1 MAVAVAYLLLV
12 PFLCYPPFLWPCL
25 CLQDILCVGRNFRG
39 VCSSRKG
46 TKGGA
51 PVLQVSPPAPSSPP
65 PPSRGV
71 PLLMDH
77 NMIVSRLFLA
87 FCCGG
92 ALRRVPPTQ
101 PQSILDYFEEHR
113 RVVYLVRAAT
123 RFRVSLCVRRKEWS
137 LLPRACAPARHGGRC
152 LAALLPAT
160 LGPVTLVRVVHP
172 ATPRPP
178 PSLVMTATCITLSRC
193 LALVAL
199 PAGWQDEYW
208 TSQKCHHCKEFLVDG
223 ARHRDKM
230 CKTCGVEIDR
240 DHNAALNLKAV
251 WEWWLSVR
259 ERPPY
264 LTPPPE
270 PTAPGVGGPAPS
282 RRKGSRGTKAGASAR
297 PGGPAAGASTAPG
310 LPPTPPATQAGPS
323 PSVADAP
330 ALAAPR
336 PGAVLPVGPCGPPA
350 KRPRT
355 TKK

>member
-1 MAVAVAYLLLV
+1 MLSPFSHHCTQPGVRCVAVAVAYLLLV
-12 PFLCYPPFLWPCL
+12 PFLCYPPFPLTLFVPAGHSVCWAKLPRS
-25 CLQDILCVGRNFRG
+25 LQLPERYQGR
-39 VCSSRKG
+39 
-46 TKGGA
+46 GA
-51 PVLQVSPPAPSSPP
+51 RPAGEPASPLPSP

-178 PSLVMTATCITLSRC
+178 PLPLS
-193 LALVAL
+193 
-199 PAGWQDEYW
+199 
-208 TSQKCHHCKEFLVDG
+208 
-223 ARHRDKM
+223 
-230 CKTCGVEIDR
+230 
-240 DHNAALNLKAV
+240 
-251 WEWWLSVR
+251 
-259 ERPPY
+259 
-264 LTPPPE
+264 
-270 PTAPGVGGPAPS
+270 
-282 RRKGSRGTKAGASAR
+282 
-297 PGGPAAGASTAPG
+297 
-310 LPPTPPATQAGPS
+310 
-323 PSVADAP
+323 
-330 ALAAPR
+330 
-336 PGAVLPVGPCGPPA
+336 
-350 KRPRT
+350 
-355 TKK
+355 

>member
-51 PVLQVSPPAPSSPP
+51 PVLQVSPPAPSPPP

-71 PLLMDH
+71 PLLMHH

-178 PSLVMTATCITLSRC
+178 PLPLS
-193 LALVAL
+193 
-199 PAGWQDEYW
+199 
-208 TSQKCHHCKEFLVDG
+208 
-223 ARHRDKM
+223 
-230 CKTCGVEIDR
+230 
-240 DHNAALNLKAV
+240 
-251 WEWWLSVR
+251 
-259 ERPPY
+259 
-264 LTPPPE
+264 
-270 PTAPGVGGPAPS
+270 
-282 RRKGSRGTKAGASAR
+282 
-297 PGGPAAGASTAPG
+297 
-310 LPPTPPATQAGPS
+310 
-323 PSVADAP
+323 
-330 ALAAPR
+330 
-336 PGAVLPVGPCGPPA
+336 
-350 KRPRT
+350 
-355 TKK
+355 